1 MPPCS
6 RAPPLAAQQ
15 KASHM
20 PKAQKNLPQKQQAT
34 TPTEYDNPWLE
45 AAAEAGSEFGKLL
58 KFNKGEWLI
67 GEDTVSDGTEY
78 IAFIDEVARGWI
90 KFEDGSVT
98 DRRIV
103 KVAAGHPPKREE
115 LGDIDSS
122 QWEISDDGKPRD
134 PYVFQWL
141 LPMSPVEAEGDLT
154 VYATASKG
162 GIGAIG
168 LLCKVYGRS
177 QRNGLLP
184 IVALKITSYKHPVY
198 GKVLKPDL
206 PIVGWHGTASSPP
219 QSSPDDRSWEQ
230 IPY

>member
-1 MPPCS
+1 MPKTKS
-6 RAPPLAAQQ
+6 QQQLQTQKTAAQ
-15 KASHM
+15 A
-20 PKAQKNLPQKQQAT
+20 AV
-34 TPTEYDNPWLE
+34 YDNPWLE

-67 GEDTVSDGTEY
+67 GEDIVSEGSEY

-103 KVAAGHPPKREE
+103 KVRDGKPPPREA
-115 LGDIDSS
+115 LSDNDPS
-122 QWEISDDGKPRD
+122 QWEIGDDGKPRD

-141 LPMSPVEAEGDLT
+141 LPMSPVKAEGDLT

-162 GIGAIG
+162 GSGAIG
-168 LLCKVYGRS
+168 LLCKVFGRS

-184 IVALKITSYKHPVY
+184 IVALMTTSYKHPVY

-206 PIVGWHGTASSPP
+206 PIIGWHGTAAPP
-219 QSSPDDRSWEQ
+219 QASSNGAPWDDA